1 MDTRADRFPLFD
13 SLRALAALAVVC
25 SHVGSFGGV
34 VQEGDAV
41 RPYVGQFAVAV
52 PIFLLISGFLLYR
65 PFAAARIRRGELP
78 SVKAYG
84 WRRLLRIAP
93 AYWVALV
100 LITAWLGSNYVYPV
114 GDPSPTVFSA
124 EGLVAYFG
132 FLQVYE
138 TSWGGGGIP
147 QAWTVDTEVAF
158 YLALPLFAWL
168 ALRAVRAAGVKEKG
182 SVPLWEVVLIGG
194 LVMLSVLYKLVV
206 VAADDIEAVP
216 VTPLPLLSSLPAYA
230 DHFAIGMG
238 LAVVSVAV
246 QESDRE
252 FGFVRVIDRHPWLP
266 WLVAAL
272 AFLAVSR
279 GIGMEG
285 DPNER
290 MTLAQ
295 YLARHA
301 LYAIIALGLLL
312 PAVFGDV
319 RRGLV
324 RRFLANRALLHIGM
338 VSYGLYLW
346 HLAIIIQLV
355 RWDYASVE
363 FIHPWVTWLSAAV
376 LGGVLAGSLSY
387 YLVERPALSLK
398 RLIPDRRPDQPG
410 AVSAPAT
417 PPAV

>member
-13 SLRALAALAVVC
+13 SLRAIAALAVVC
-25 SHVGSFGGV
+25 SHTASFGGV
-34 VQEGDAV
+34 VDEGDAA
-41 RPYVGQFAVAV
+41 RPFVGQFAVAV

-65 PFAAARIRRGELP
+65 PFAAARIRRDELP

-84 WRRLLRIAP
+84 WRRFLRIVP

-100 LITAWLGSNYVYPV
+100 LITAWLGSNHVFPA
-114 GDPSPTVFSA
+114 GNPSPTVFSA

-132 FLQVYE
+132 FLQVYD

-147 QAWTVDTEVAF
+147 QAWTVDTEAAF
-158 YLALPLFAWL
+158 YLLLPVYAAFALW
-168 ALRAVRAAGVKEKG
+168 ALRRFRAAAGE
-182 SVPLWEVVLIGG
+182 LVLIGG
-194 LVMLSVLYKLVV
+194 VVVLSLLYKLVV
-206 VAADDIEAVP
+206 VEAKGMDAIP
-216 VTPLPLLSSLPAYA
+216 VGPLPLLSSLPAYA
-230 DHFAIGMG
+230 DHFALGMG

-246 QESDRE
+246 GASDRE
-252 FGFVRVIDRHPWLP
+252 PRFVHVIDRHPWLP
-266 WLVAAL
+266 WLVAAI
-272 AFLAVSR
+272 AFVAVSKW
-279 GIGMEG
+279 IGMDG
-285 DPNER
+285 SATER
-290 MTLAQ
+290 MTPGQ
-295 YLARHA
+295 YLVRHA
-301 LYAIIALGLLL
+301 LFGVVAFGLLL

-319 RRGLV
+319 QRGLV
-324 RRFLANRALLHIGM
+324 RRFLANRALLHVGM

-355 RWDYASVE
+355 RWDYGSVE
-363 FIHPWVTWLSAAV
+363 IVHPWITWLLPTV

-398 RLIPDRRPDQPG
+398 RLVPGPRGDQPG

>member
-25 SHVGSFGGV
+25 SHIASFGGV
-34 VQEGDAV
+34 LHEGDAA
-41 RPYVGQFAVAV
+41 RPFVGQFAVAV

-65 PFAAARIRRGELP
+65 PFAAARIRRDELP
-78 SVKAYG
+78 SIRAYG
-84 WRRLLRIAP
+84 WRRFLRVVP

-114 GDPSPTVFSA
+114 GAPSPNVFSA

-132 FLQVYE
+132 FLQAYD
-138 TSWGGGGIP
+138 THWGGGGIP
-147 QAWTVDTEVAF
+147 QAWTVDTEVVF
-158 YLALPLFAWL
+158 YILLPLYAALALWV
-168 ALRAVRAAGVKEKG
+168 LRRFRSAAGE
-182 SVPLWEVVLIGG
+182 LALIGG
-194 LVMLSVLYKLVV
+194 VIALSLLYKLVV
-206 VAADDIEAVP
+206 VEAKDMDAIP
-216 VTPLPLLSSLPAYA
+216 VGPLPLLSSLPAYA
-230 DHFAIGMG
+230 DHFALGMG
-238 LAVVSVAV
+238 LAVLSVMV
-246 QESDRE
+246 QRSDRE
-252 FGFVRVIDRHPWLP
+252 PALVRVVDRHPWLP
-266 WLVAAL
+266 WLVAAA
-272 AFLAVSR
+272 AFVAVSK

-285 DPNER
+285 SPTER
-290 MTLAQ
+290 MTTGQ
-295 YLARHA
+295 YFARHA
-301 LYAIIALGLLL
+301 LFGIVAFGLLL

-363 FIHPWVTWLSAAV
+363 IVHPWFTWLLPTV
-376 LGGVLAGSLSY
+376 LGGVLLGTLSY
-387 YLVERPALSLK
+387 HLVERPALSLK
-398 RLIPDRRPDQPG
+398 RFVPDRRGDQPG

-417 PPAV
+417 PPSI

>member
-25 SHVGSFGGV
+25 SHTASFGGV
-34 VQEGDAV
+34 VAEGDAV
-41 RPYVGQFAVAV
+41 RPFVGQFAVAV
-52 PIFLLISGFLLYR
+52 PIFLTISGFLLYR
-65 PFAAARIRRGELP
+65 PFAAARIRRDELP

-84 WRRLLRIAP
+84 WRRFLRIAP

-100 LITAWLGSNYVYPV
+100 LITLWLGSNHVFPA

-132 FLQVYE
+132 FLQVYD

-147 QAWTVDTEVAF
+147 QAWTVDTEVVF
-158 YLALPLFAWL
+158 YLLLPLYAAFALW
-168 ALRAVRAAGVKEKG
+168 ALRRWRSAVGELA
-182 SVPLWEVVLIGG
+182 LIGG
-194 LVMLSVLYKLVV
+194 VVALSLLYKLVV
-206 VAADDIEAVP
+206 VEAKDMDAIP
-216 VTPLPLLSSLPAYA
+216 VGPLPLLSSLPAYA
-230 DHFAIGMG
+230 DHFALGMG
-238 LAVVSVAV
+238 LAVASVAV
-246 QESDRE
+246 AASERE
-252 FGFVRVIDRHPWLP
+252 PRFVRLIDRRPWLP

-272 AFLAVSR
+272 AFVAVSKW
-279 GIGMEG
+279 IGMEG
-285 DPNER
+285 SATER
-290 MTLAQ
+290 MSPGQ
-295 YLARHA
+295 YFARHA
-301 LYAIIALGLLL
+301 LFGVVAFGLLL

-319 RRGLV
+319 KRGLV
-324 RRFLANRALLHIGM
+324 RRFLANRALLHVGM

-355 RWDYASVE
+355 RWDYGSTEIV
-363 FIHPWVTWLSAAV
+363 HPWITWLLPTVA
-376 LGGVLAGSLSY
+376 GGVLAGSLSY

-398 RLIPDRRPDQPG
+398 RLVPDRRGDQPG